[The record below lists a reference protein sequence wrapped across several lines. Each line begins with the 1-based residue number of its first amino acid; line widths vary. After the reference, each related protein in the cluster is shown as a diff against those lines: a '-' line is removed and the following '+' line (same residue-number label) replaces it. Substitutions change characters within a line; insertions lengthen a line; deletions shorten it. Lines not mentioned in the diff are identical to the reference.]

1 MMLGLAPKIAL
12 KHLLARPRQ
21 SIVSLSGIVLG
32 VAFFL
37 AVASLMQGSEADFIR
52 RLVDNSPHITVSDE
66 YRNPRLQPAE
76 QLYQNGVVE
85 IRSVKPLTETRGI
98 RQYQRMMLALRT
110 MPHLRASPVLA
121 GQAIITFAGKDVA
134 VSLNG
139 MIPSEV
145 SDVTTIQNYMVA
157 GSLDE
162 MIANPDG
169 IVVGD
174 GLIRKLSLSLG
185 ENVTLTSP
193 TGEVR
198 TFKILGIF
206 HTGRATYDDTQAFAD
221 LKRVQALLKR
231 PDRAN
236 TVIIKLDDPKGAPQI
251 AAEIERRFG
260 YKAVSWQEASEDL
273 MSTLATRNIIMYTV
287 VSAVLIV
294 AAFGIYNVIS
304 TVVLEKQR
312 DIAILK
318 SIGFRA
324 RDIRRIFLIQGLLLG
339 IAGSAVGLPLGAALM
354 WSLMQ
359 VRLKFPGSSD
369 PVPLPIDWNWRQF
382 AIAATFAI
390 AAALFAGLLPA
401 RKGARVQPVDIL
413 RGAQ

>member
-1 MMLGLAPKIAL
+1 MLGLAPTIAL

-37 AVASLMQGSEADFIR
+37 AVASLMQGSESDFIR

-66 YRNPRLQPAE
+66 FRNPRLQPAE
-76 QLYQNGVVE
+76 QLYPDGVIE

-98 RQYQRMMLALRT
+98 RQYPRIMQALGT

-139 MIPSEV
+139 MIPSEI
-145 SDVTTIQNYMVA
+145 SDITTIRNYMIA

-162 MIANPDG
+162 LIANPDG

-174 GLIRKLSLSLG
+174 GLVRKLSLSLG
-185 ENVTLTSP
+185 RNVTMTSP

-198 TFKILGIF
+198 TFKILGLF

-231 PDRAN
+231 SNRAN
-236 TVIIKLDDPKGAPQI
+236 TIILKLDDPQSAQLV

-260 YKAVSWQEASEDL
+260 YKSVSWQEASEDI

-324 RDIRRIFLIQGLLLG
+324 RDIRRIFIIQGLLLG
-339 IAGSAVGLPLGAALM
+339 IAGSAAGLPLGAALM

-359 VRLKFPGSSD
+359 VRLKFPGGTD
-369 PVPLPIDWNWRQF
+369 PIPLPIDWNWRQF
-382 AIAATFAI
+382 AIAAAFAV
-390 AAALFAGLLPA
+390 AAAVFAGLLPA

>member
-1 MMLGLAPKIAL
+1 MLGLAPAIAL

-37 AVASLMQGSEADFIR
+37 AVSSLMQGSEADFIR
-52 RLVDNSPHITVSDE
+52 RLVDNAPHITISDE
-66 YRNPRLQPAE
+66 FRNPRLQPVQ
-76 QLYQNGVVE
+76 QLYPAGAVE
-85 IRSVKPLTETRGI
+85 IRGVKPLTETRGVRHYSQI
-98 RQYQRMMLALRT
+98 LDALRT
-110 MPHLRASPVLA
+110 MPDLRASPVLA
-121 GQAIITFAGKDVA
+121 GQALVSFAGRDVA
-134 VSLNG
+134 INLNG

-145 SDVTTIQNYMVA
+145 SDVTTIREYMVA

-162 MIANPDG
+162 MIVNPDG
-169 IVVGD
+169 IVVGS
-174 GLIRKLSLSLG
+174 GLVRKLSLSLG
-185 ENVTLTSP
+185 QNVTLTSP

-198 TFKILGIF
+198 TFKIVGIF

-231 PDRAN
+231 PNRAN
-236 TVIIKLDDPKGAPQI
+236 TIIVKLDEPRSARDVAT
-251 AAEIERRFG
+251 EIERRFG
-260 YKAVSWQEASEDL
+260 YKSISWQEASEDI

-324 RDIRRIFLIQGLLLG
+324 RDIRRVFLIQGLLLG

-354 WSLMQ
+354 WGLMQ
-359 VRLKFPGSSD
+359 IRLTFPGSTD
-369 PVPLPIDWNWRQF
+369 PVPLPVDWGWRQF
-382 AIAATFAI
+382 VIAVAFAV

>member
-1 MMLGLAPKIAL
+1 MFGLAPTIAL

-37 AVASLMQGSEADFIR
+37 AVASLMQGSETDFIR
-52 RLVDNSPHITVSDE
+52 RLVDNSPHITVTDE
-66 YRNPRLQPAE
+66 FRRPRLQPVE
-76 QLYQNGVVE
+76 QLYPNGVVE
-85 IRSVKPLTETRGI
+85 IRGVKPLTETRGI
-98 RQYQRMMLALRT
+98 RQYPRIMEALATFSR
-110 MPHLRASPVLA
+110 LRASPVLA
-121 GQAIITFAGKDVA
+121 GQAIITFAGKDVG

-145 SDVTTIQNYMVA
+145 ADVTTIQNYMIA

-174 GLIRKLSLSLG
+174 GLVKKLSLSLG

-206 HTGRATYDDTQAFAD
+206 HTGRANYDDTQAFAD

-231 PDRAN
+231 PNRAN
-236 TVIIKLDDPKGAPQI
+236 TVIVKLDDPQEAQPV

-260 YKAVSWQEASEDL
+260 YKSVSWQEASEDI
-273 MSTLATRNIIMYTV
+273 MSTLVTRNIIMYTV

-324 RDIRRIFLIQGLLLG
+324 GDIRRIFLIQGLLLG
-339 IAGSAVGLPLGAALM
+339 TAGSAVGLPLGAVLM
-354 WSLMQ
+354 WGLAQ
-359 VRLKFPGSSD
+359 VRLKYPGGTD
-369 PVPLPIDWNWRQF
+369 PIPLPIDWNWRQF
-382 AIAATFAI
+382 AIAAAFAI
-390 AAALFAGLLPA
+390 TAAAIAGLLPA